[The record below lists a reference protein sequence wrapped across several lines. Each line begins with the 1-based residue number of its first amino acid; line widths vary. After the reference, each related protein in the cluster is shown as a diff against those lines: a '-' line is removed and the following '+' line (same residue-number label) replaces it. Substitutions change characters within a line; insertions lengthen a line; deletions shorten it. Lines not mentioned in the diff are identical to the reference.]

1 MSSGDSNGADG
12 SNGADSGDGSGGSH
26 DRDVHRMVTNPG
38 PAREDDEAAMDPLD
52 ATQPTVAMETVGAE
66 PCPHC
71 GATLAL
77 DQRYCLQCG
86 APRTYLGGML
96 LERLRAPAGSG
107 PPGQPLQAG
116 PAKGAGPPNGMAPPH
131 STAPHSTAPF
141 GAPASAGPWQ
151 RGGAL
156 TLIAGIGVLLLAM
169 GVGVLIG
176 RSGGFSGASSGPP
189 QVISVGGAPS
199 IGAASTPTTATPSP
213 AETPAAKAGA
223 GSSAAKHKAKEAAG
237 SSGVGSTPSKPAPA
251 TVLKSL
257 RTGGSG
263 QSYEQKSKNLPN
275 VVETG

>member
-1 MSSGDSNGADG
+1 MSNGVG
-12 SNGADSGDGSGGSH
+12 SSAR
-26 DRDVHRMVTNPG
+26 DRGVHRMVTSAG
-38 PAREDDEAAMDPLD
+38 PEREDDEAAMDPVD
-52 ATQPTVAMETVGAE
+52 ATQPTVAMEPVGAE

-77 DQRYCLQCG
+77 DQRYCLECG

-96 LERLRAPAGSG
+96 LERLRAPASNGQ
-107 PPGQPLQAG
+107 PGQPLHAG
-116 PAKGAGPPNGMAPPH
+116 PANGVAPPNG
-131 STAPHSTAPF
+131 TAPL
-141 GAPASAGPWQ
+141 GAPASVSPWQ

-176 RSGGFSGASSGPP
+176 RSGGSSGSSSGPP

-199 IGAASTPTTATPSP
+199 TGAASTPTTATTTP

-223 GSSAAKHKAKEAAG
+223 GSSTAKHKAKEAANG
-237 SSGVGSTPSKPAPA
+237 SSGVGSNSSKPAPA
-251 TVLKSL
+251 TVLKNL
-257 RTGGSG
+257 HTGGSG

>member
-1 MSSGDSNGADG
+1 MSSEDR
-12 SNGADSGDGSGGSH
+12 GSGHDRGSSH
-26 DRDVHRMVTNPG
+26 DRRVHRMVTSAG
-38 PAREDDEAAMDPLD
+38 PEREDDGAAMDPVD
-52 ATQPTVAMETVGAE
+52 ATQPTVAMEPVGTE

-77 DQRYCLQCG
+77 DQRYCLECG

-96 LERLRAPAGSG
+96 LERLRAPAGN
-107 PPGQPLQAG
+107 GQPVHPPQAEE
-116 PAKGAGPPNGMAPPH
+116 PNAAPPNGMAPPTGMA
-131 STAPHSTAPF
+131 SPTGLAPPNGLAPL
-141 GAPASAGPWQ
+141 GAPASASPWQ

-176 RSGGFSGASSGPP
+176 RSGGSSGSATTPP
-189 QVISVGGAPS
+189 QVISVGATPATGAT
-199 IGAASTPTTATPSP
+199 STPTTATTTPT
-213 AETPAAKAGA
+213 ETPAAKTGS
-223 GSSAAKHKAKEAAG
+223 GSSNAAKQKAKEAAG

-251 TVLKSL
+251 TVLKNL
-257 RTGGSG
+257 HTGGSG